1 MQSAL
6 QDAGTSLQSAV
17 NRVQAG
23 ESLLEDGSGAFTDK
37 QLLPPSEFEDP
48 DDLAAAFFA
57 QQAKKQQQ
65 ETQLPIQEW
74 ATVIYAH
81 AGGSNDDSDVASQ
94 EYRSE
99 KRSEAIETTSSRQL
113 VVDNLL
119 LDFQHAIQDGL

>member
-6 QDAGTSLQSAV
+6 QDAGTSLQNAV

-23 ESLLEDGSGAFTDK
+23 ESLLEDGSGALTGSAVDN
-37 QLLPPSEFEDP
+37 QLLSPSEFEDP

-57 QQAKKQQQ
+57 QQAKKEQQ
-65 ETQLPIQEW
+65 ERQLPIQEW

-81 AGGSNDDSDVASQ
+81 AGGSNDSDVASQ
-94 EYRSE
+94 E
-99 KRSEAIETTSSRQL
+99 ATETTSSRQS

-119 LDFQHAIQDGL
+119 LDLQHAIQDGL